1 MCTENFS
8 DTVLLRPEVLAFALA
23 MEKRLRDNDHK
34 AGWHEASDQYLLHRL
49 YEEVIELQ
57 WALAEP
63 QEDNVI
69 REAADVAN
77 FSMMLADNWSRRM
90 EEHQAR
96 M

>member
-23 MEKRLRDNDHK
+23 MEKRLRENDHK
-34 AGWHEASDQYLLHRL
+34 GGWHEASDQYLLRRL